1 MVSIWFLISSFIAL
15 GLEHSVANMFI
26 LPLGLLGGADLSLT
40 DVIVKNLLPVTLG
53 NAIAGALIV
62 GAGYSYAFGKLGEDS
77 E

>member
-1 MVSIWFLISSFIAL
+1 
-15 GLEHSVANMFI
+15 MFI